1 MDQDRLRTPD
11 PYGRTHRMDAQ
22 ALAAIAARLE
32 ARGKH
37 PFFARVIDDYLEA
50 MTLSGLETILDLGC
64 GTGVA
69 ARAIA
74 RRTEAKGPPLVAI
87 DISAHL
93 VEMGR
98 TLADEEGL
106 GGRIDF
112 RVGDAH
118 GLGLPEGG
126 FDVVVMHTL
135 VSHVADP
142 ATVLAE
148 GRRLLRPGGRLV
160 VFDGDY
166 ASFTMATD
174 APDGG
179 AETDRLLHGALFAE
193 LRVMRAMP
201 RLLAEGGFSLEWS
214 RAYVMADIGRAEFWA
229 PTIASLRV
237 LLPRTGAMS
246 EAEAAGFADGLD
258 KASTAGRFFAASNFY
273 TYIARRGG

>member
-74 RRTEAKGPPLVAI
+74 RRTKAKGPPLVAI